1 MRNLFIIVLAFLSGA
16 CSLQKQA
23 PSVQSFDELS
33 YPFATHQVQLPDG
46 LEIAYF
52 DEGKGEEVILF
63 IHGLGSYAPAWKKN
77 IEALKNDYRCIAI
90 DLPGYGKSSKGK
102 YEASMAYYARVVR
115 EFLEGL
121 DIEKATLAGHSMGG
135 QIAITT
141 ALAYPGL
148 VERLVLVSPA
158 GFETFHK
165 GERQWFREVMT
176 PTAVKLTTVEQIR
189 ENIAWNFYQMP
200 ADAEFMITD
209 RIAMRSATDFD
220 AYCYIIPEC
229 VKGMVDQPV
238 FSELPNVQ
246 QPALVIFGHQDNL
259 IPNRFLNGGETED
272 IGKQGVA
279 QMPNARL
286 LMVDK
291 AGHFVQFEQ
300 AETVNDAIRG
310 FLGAEE

>member
-1 MRNLFIIVLAFLSGA
+1 MKNLFTIALVFLLGA
-16 CSLQKQA
+16 CALQKQ
-23 PSVQSFDELS
+23 PPRVQSFDELP
-33 YPFATHQVQLPDG
+33 YPYTTHKARLSDE

-52 DEGKGEEVILF
+52 DEGKGQEVILF

-77 IEALKNDYRCIAI
+77 MEALKNNYRCIAI

-102 YEASMAYYARVVR
+102 YEASMSYYATVVK
-115 EFLEGL
+115 EFLHALG
-121 DIEKATLAGHSMGG
+121 IEKATLAGHSMGG
-135 QIAITT
+135 QIAITA
-141 ALAYPGL
+141 ALAYPEL
-148 VERLVLVSPA
+148 VERLVLVAPA

-165 GERQWFREVMT
+165 GERQWFREVLT

-189 ENIAWNFYQMP
+189 ENIAWNFYEMP
-200 ADAEFMITD
+200 GDAEFMVTD
-209 RIAMRSATDFD
+209 RIAMRSAVDFD

-238 FSELPNVQ
+238 FDDLHNVQ
-246 QPALVIFGHQDNL
+246 QPTLVVFGHQDNL
-259 IPNRFLNGGETED
+259 IPNRFLNGGETEA

-300 AETVNDAIRG
+300 AATVNDAIRG
-310 FLGAEE
+310 FISAD